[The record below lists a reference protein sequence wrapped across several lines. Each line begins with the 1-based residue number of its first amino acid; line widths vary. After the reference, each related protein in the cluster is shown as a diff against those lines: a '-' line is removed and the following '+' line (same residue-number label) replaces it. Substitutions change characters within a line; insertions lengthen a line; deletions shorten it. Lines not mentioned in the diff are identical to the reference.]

1 VLFLTA
7 RRLWVQMYRDGR
19 GREMESNELTTAQA
33 ERIRDALL
41 PHVRYLYK
49 LKTRMEKTGFP
60 PGDRLFRLTCS
71 AYDSAQQLAMA
82 LHYLSCESGV
92 GGEPKALP

>member
-1 VLFLTA
+1 VGA
-7 RRLWVQMYRDGR
+7 NPKSKIENPKSKV
-19 GREMESNELTTAQA
+19 ESNELTTTQA

-60 PGDRLFRLTCS
+60 PGDRLFRLTGA

-92 GGEPKALP
+92 GKPPPSGLSERDSQ

>member
-1 VLFLTA
+1 MEPIHNPQSKIQNRSV
-7 RRLWVQMYRDGR
+7 
-19 GREMESNELTTAQA
+19 ESNELTTAQA

-60 PGDRLFRLTCS
+60 PGDRLFRLTCT

-92 GGEPKALP
+92 GRTGPKDITGRA